1 MNVILYIYIF
11 LIGITFGSFFTLA
24 IHRIP
29 RNQDITHTRSYCPKC
44 NHKLSFWD
52 MIPMLSYIFL
62 RGKCRY
68 CKTKIAPKYFFIEL
82 LTGLTFVLF
91 AYSLRLQIFNLYF
104 ICGLLYIAG
113 LFVIS
118 GIDKEHHEVRLSVIL
133 YMTIVQAIY
142 IIYLYII
149 EQSNVYRYVIYLV
162 ILAILILSDTIYFR
176 KKLKNNYILENL
188 ILLNVML
195 MFTYEACTI
204 LTVEFALIVIAI
216 KSFIEAIKN
225 RKTKPVKKKQEKI
238 IPIAFYLCVTNII
251 TLIITNILCF
261 YR

>member
-68 CKTKIAPKYFFIEL
+68 CKTKYFFIEL

-91 AYSLRLQIFNLYF
+91 AYSLKLEIFNLYF

-204 LTVEFALIVIAI
+204 LTVEFTLIVIAI
-216 KSFIEAIKN
+216 KSFIEIIKN
-225 RKTKPVKKKQEKI
+225 RKTKQVKKKQEKT

>member
-1 MNVILYIYIF
+1 M
-11 LIGITFGSFFTLA
+11 
-24 IHRIP
+24 
-29 RNQDITHTRSYCPKC
+29 
-44 NHKLSFWD
+44 
-52 MIPMLSYIFL
+52 
-62 RGKCRY
+62 
-68 CKTKIAPKYFFIEL
+68 
-82 LTGLTFVLF
+82 TFVLF

-204 LTVEFALIVIAI
+204 LTVEFTLIVIAI
-216 KSFIEAIKN
+216 KSFIEIIKN
-225 RKTKPVKKKQEKI
+225 RKTKQVKKKQEKT

-251 TLIITNILCF
+251 TLIITNILYF